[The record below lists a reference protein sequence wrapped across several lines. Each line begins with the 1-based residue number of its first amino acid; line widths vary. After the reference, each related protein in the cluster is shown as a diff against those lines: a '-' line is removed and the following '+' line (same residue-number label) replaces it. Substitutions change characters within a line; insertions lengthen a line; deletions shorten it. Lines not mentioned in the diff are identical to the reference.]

1 MNRADVTETVIVGG
15 GQAGLSLSRELT
27 NAGRRHVVL
36 ERGRVGERWRSERWE
51 SLTLLTPA
59 WASTLPGQAVDGDP
73 GSYATRDRFVARLEE
88 YAASFDAPVTE
99 EVAVVG
105 VEQSARGFR
114 VSTSSGAWS
123 AQNVVVATGDCD
135 VPLLPDAVRAV
146 PPSVLSL
153 PSTRYVAPDRLPDG
167 GVLVVGAGPTGQQLA
182 LELARAGRSVTIA
195 AGRHGRLPRRYRGRD
210 VWRWIDELGDFD
222 VTIDAV
228 PDPVAARRAPSVT
241 LSGMNGGEDLDLD
254 VLQRAGVAVTGRL
267 EGFSGA
273 RALFGGGLEADMA
286 DADRRMR
293 RVLDRID
300 ALAGSASTSRET
312 VPEIDVKAPFSELH
326 LRAAGIRT
334 VLWATGYR
342 RSYPWLRVPVLDVR
356 GEIVQRHGVTPVP
369 GLFTLGLKFQRRRR
383 SHFIS
388 GVGSDAAFVAERI
401 ADRTDRRAWPVR
413 EAA

>member
-1 MNRADVTETVIVGG
+1 MSRDHVTETVIVGG
-15 GQAGLSLSRELT
+15 GQAGLALSRELT

-59 WASTLPGQAVDGDP
+59 WASTLPGQAVAGDP
-73 GSYATRDRFVARLEE
+73 DSYPARDRFVAGLED
-88 YAASFDAPVTE
+88 YAASFAAPVAE
-99 EVAVVG
+99 GVAVVG
-105 VEQSARGFR
+105 VERSAKGFR
-114 VSTSSGAWS
+114 VSTSRGAWS
-123 AQNVVVATGDCD
+123 ARNVVVATGDCD
-135 VPLLPDAVRAV
+135 LPLLPDAVRSV
-146 PPSVLSL
+146 PPGALSL
-153 PSTRYVAPDRLPDG
+153 HSSRYVAPDRLPDG
-167 GVLVVGAGPTGQQLA
+167 GVLVVGAGSSGQQLA
-182 LELARAGRSVTIA
+182 LELARAGRTVTIA
-195 AGRHGRLPRRYRGRD
+195 AGRHARLPRRYRGRD
-210 VWRWIDELGDFD
+210 VWHWIDELGDFD

-241 LSGMNGGEDLDLD
+241 LTGMNGGEDLDLD
-254 VLQRAGVAVTGRL
+254 VLQRAGVVVTGRL
-267 EGFSGA
+267 EGFWGG
-273 RALFGGGLEADMA
+273 RALFGSGLEADMA

-293 RVLDRID
+293 RTLDRID
-300 ALAGSASTSRET
+300 ALAGSASTSQET
-312 VPEIDVKAPFSELH
+312 VPGIEVPSTLSEID

-342 RSYPWLRVPVLDVR
+342 RSYPWLRVPVLDAR

-401 ADRTDRRAWPVR
+401 AERTDRRAWPVR